1 MIQMTD
7 FHWLI
12 DNILEVSMH
21 TVAIIVI
28 VLSGFWLSRSK
39 RFFRKNKLGISG
51 VIIWTN
57 KGHETKPQLNKT
69 FGIFGKPEGAARAQ
83 ERRLIGNPMCKH

>member
-7 FHWLI
+7 FRWLLEKT
-12 DNILEVSMH
+12 LEVSMR

-28 VLSGFWLSRSK
+28 VLPGLWLSRSK
-39 RFFRKNKLGISG
+39 RFFKKNKLGISG

-57 KGHETKPQLNKT
+57 KGHDTKLSSTRRPAFLASLKAQPEHNKSD
-69 FGIFGKPEGAARAQ
+69 
-83 ERRLIGNPMCKH
+83 